1 MLTSM
6 EKSIQKKGSQGV
18 YNDLRKQANEVFGAL
33 SFPSCLEESSR
44 YTMQRQSSSITE
56 DEVQGLL
63 KYARD
68 KEELVVN
75 HSDYLKDVWV
85 LGTANMCA
93 DLAKFTTSDLRSNTE
108 NK

>member
-1 MLTSM
+1 MPRG
-6 EKSIQKKGSQGV
+6 KQQI
-18 YNDLRKQANEVFGAL
+18 YNAKARI
-33 SFPSCLEESSR
+33 
-44 YTMQRQSSSITE
+44 SSSITE

-68 KEELVVN
+68 EEELVVN

-93 DLAKFTTSDLRSNTE
+93 DFAKFTTSDLRSNTE